1 VVEFSPATREAR
13 VRFPADAFLLL
24 PFSNNDWG
32 SWIKQ
37 TIVRSPRMVR
47 WCSGYHICLTRRRS
61 PVRSRPESSNIFVQ
75 NGVQKVI
82 RIWWLVIPSLQ
93 FHYASSLAFYHRP
106 AIAQLVERRTV
117 DEMQLSLGRWFKS
130 ASRDHIFCSIDWI
143 NQKKQ
148 SLFTVVDI

>member
-1 VVEFSPATREAR
+1 VVSIPRCGRGDPGSNPGRGIVSNSSKWQAVNFFERETNQSAGYRFGTFRDAMTSSIGGSVVEFSPATREAR

-82 RIWWLVIPSLQ
+82 RI
-93 FHYASSLAFYHRP
+93 
-106 AIAQLVERRTV
+106 
-117 DEMQLSLGRWFKS
+117 
-130 ASRDHIFCSIDWI
+130 
-143 NQKKQ
+143 
-148 SLFTVVDI
+148 